1 MSLMAKTRLTNN
13 RYSFAIDL
21 SVCFGSFPWAISL
34 RNLVIL
40 FPNCVYFLFAPV
52 DLNTASATS
61 SVNDLQAYLMRVARL
76 SSETL
81 SLNLRRILFGPD
93 ARSSAASQI
102 AFWLIQNYVAFL
114 PYVLRLP
121 EITLEILAQMQTL
134 ALLLLNR

>member
-1 MSLMAKTRLTNN
+1 MSLMAKIRLTNN
-13 RYSFAIDL
+13 RYSFAIDP
-21 SVCFGSFPWAISL
+21 SPCFGSFPWAMSL
-34 RNLVIL
+34 RNSVIL

-81 SLNLRRILFGPD
+81 SLNLRRILFGSD
-93 ARSSAASQI
+93 ARFSAASQI
-102 AFWLIQNYVAFL
+102 AFLANSELRCVL
-114 PYVLRLP
+114 PYALRLP

-134 ALLLLNR
+134 AILLLNR